1 MAAVELWMIFSV
13 VSVALIGALLFK
25 WWKDGQF
32 TRRKAAVF
40 LVAAPVVF
48 VLSGLFL
55 SNTLVN
61 PAGSLQFQLGRAL
74 CIAASPVLLLSGIFM
89 YVASPHEEKKKP
101 AKAKL
106 RPGEKPAT
114 PLPEWEQTMRKVYG
128 LAALLLIGLL
138 VLSWSPLMLLGLA
151 VMIPYIALFAYMLAG
166 RRGLVASVFFLVLWY
181 AWFSVVFPM
190 PIVHFSQ
197 IFTEV
202 MRNQPYFGP
211 LGYNVWFIFYSVVMF
226 SGAVV
231 LLLSSLSG
239 VKQIAEAMSKIFN
252 AKTFAAIAIVPVA
265 LMFVLPPGLV
275 TNPNV
280 HRPSMVA
287 AQATDIG
294 INEALTERHFDAA
307 AGEWVYS
314 VAVRYN
320 GRLVLENVS
329 IGGTVVSAPF
339 DNRTVVVIEDNADTA
354 PNFPN
359 SGTVVIRDKA
369 FVEWVSLVSRN
380 GLGEAI
386 YGVGWF

>member
-1 MAAVELWMIFSV
+1 MELWPLFSV
-13 VSVALIGALLFK
+13 AAVALIIVPLAVGK
-25 WWKDGQF
+25 KYGKF
-32 TRRKAAVF
+32 TRRKAAV
-40 LVAAPVVF
+40 VIAAAPIVF
-48 VLSGLFL
+48 VLIGLFL
-55 SNTLVN
+55 ANTLVN
-61 PAGSLQFQLGRAL
+61 PADSLQFQLGRAL
-74 CIAASPVLLLSGIFM
+74 CLAAAPALLLAGIFM
-89 YVASPHEEKKKP
+89 YVASPHEEKSKP

-106 RPGEKPAT
+106 RPGEKPAI
-114 PLPEWEQTMRKVYG
+114 PLPEWERTMRKIYG
-128 LAALLLIGLL
+128 IAAFLLLGLL
-138 VLSWSPLMLLGLA
+138 VMSWSPLMLLGL
-151 VMIPYIALFAYMLAG
+151 VVLIPYIALFAYMLAG
-166 RRGLVASVFFLVLWY
+166 RRGLVASLFFLALWF
-181 AWFSVVFPM
+181 AWFSAVFPM
-190 PIVHFSQ
+190 PIVHFPQ
-197 IFTEV
+197 IFAQV
-202 MRNQPYFGP
+202 MANPPYFGP
-211 LGYNVWFIFYSVVMF
+211 LGYNVWFMFYSVVML

-231 LLLSSLSG
+231 LLFSSLSAAKG
-239 VKQIAEAMSKIFN
+239 LEGAMARVFN

-354 PNFPN
+354 PNFSN